1 MSSGWDGLLAIDK
14 PAGPTSHDVVA
25 RVRAATGC
33 ARVGHTGTLDPPA
46 TGLLVLLLGRAT
58 RLARF
63 VPSEPKSYEGEIV
76 FGLTTATD
84 DASGE
89 IVRRHEGP
97 PPAAEAVRAA
107 AESRLGRHL
116 QVPPAFSARHVD
128 GTRLYRMARRGV
140 PVEARATPVL
150 VDALDLTPTPE
161 PDRWRYRVRVSA
173 GTYVRALA
181 RDLGVALGCGAIV
194 ASLRRTAIG
203 TLRVDEALPLVP
215 EGAGLRARLQARLVP
230 IDAIPLGIDSV
241 VLDSELDAARF
252 AAGTPVEHPDAPSPT
267 GEVAVR
273 DGSGALLG
281 VGLLDGP
288 VLRPRV
294 VLVPRAALPG
304 SQAV

>member
-1 MSSGWDGLLAIDK
+1 MTSGWDGLLAIDK

-25 RVRAATGC
+25 HIRAVSGC

-76 FGLTTATD
+76 FGITTTTD

-89 IVRRHEGP
+89 IVRRHDGP
-97 PPAAEAVRAA
+97 PPAPEAVRAA
-107 AESRLGRHL
+107 GRARLGSQL
-116 QVPPAFSARHVD
+116 QVPPAFSARHVE
-128 GTRLYRMARRGV
+128 GTRLYRMARRGLA
-140 PVEARATPVL
+140 VEARATPVR
-150 VDALDLTPTPE
+150 VDAFELAPTADPL
-161 PDRWRYRVRVSA
+161 RWRYGVRVSA

-181 RDLGVALGCGAIV
+181 RDLGAALGCGAVV

-203 TLRVDEALPLVP
+203 TLGVDDALRLPP
-215 EGAGLRARLQARLVP
+215 EDAGLCALLQSRIVP
-230 IDAIPLGIDSV
+230 IDAIPLGMASLV
-241 VLDSELDAARF
+241 VSELDADRF
-252 AAGTPVEHPDAPSPT
+252 AAGTPFEHPDAPTSLA

-273 DGSGALLG
+273 DGNGTLLG

-294 VLVPRAALPG
+294 VLVQRAALPG
-304 SQAV
+304 PQAV